1 MKRTVLLPLLFL
13 SLLGFTQEFAWVKSA
28 GSYGDDRSMSCTVDA
43 QGDYLFVGMFTD
55 SIRLSQSIL
64 LKSNGKADFY
74 LLKTNSLG
82 EPIWAIHG
90 GGGSFSSEAVGVD
103 TDAQGNIY
111 VAGYFT
117 DTLKIGTTEIYGYKD
132 GKKDGF
138 IGRFTPSGELVW
150 VKTATGPIDD
160 QFETIEVVGSAIYA
174 TGRFKL
180 SLTIDGVTF
189 QSQDSNVGENVNPFV
204 VSMSTDGTLN
214 WINKVD
220 CQSGFARAISSAANG
235 YLYVGFELKGT
246 PFLRTVGTSYV
257 QPLKQSNSTTA
268 DNYIVALNPQTE
280 AQVWANRMSSNK
292 SEMLYALTSDENSN
306 VLIGGI
312 FQSTVKLEST
322 DGNSASATSK
332 GNFDFY
338 LCKYDASGKLLWSDF
353 QGGTES
359 DVLTGIAIGKNGY
372 IYLTGYFSSPTI
384 QMGNVTVEAALSNIN
399 SLILRYT
406 PEGVPSWAKVA
417 SSTNSSFYLNSITYA
432 GDGEFIFCGSYKGKG
447 TFFEGTALFNE
458 FTTSNLVFSRLSDKT
473 VSVDPVN
480 ANGLTVD
487 VYPTPANQLLH
498 FRTPDNVTVS
508 RIRVFNLI
516 GQEMLSVVPQSAS
529 LSVGGLRPGIYL
541 ASFTIGNRVITK
553 KIVVNR

>member
-1 MKRTVLLPLLFL
+1 MKRAVLLPLLFL
-13 SLLGFTQEFAWVKSA
+13 SLLGFTQEFTWVKSD
-28 GSYGDDRSMSCTVDA
+28 GSYGDDRIMSCAVDA
-43 QGDYLFVGMFTD
+43 QGDYLFAGMFTD

-82 EPIWAIHG
+82 EPIWAVCG

-117 DTLKIGTTEIYGYKD
+117 DTLKIGATEIYGYKD

-138 IGRFTPSGELVW
+138 IAKLTPTGELVW
-150 VKTATGPIDD
+150 LKTVVGPNDD
-160 QFETIEVVGSAIYA
+160 QFETIEVAGSTIYA
-174 TGRFKL
+174 SGRFKL

-189 QSQDSNVGENVNPFV
+189 QSEDSNVGENINPFV
-204 VSMSTDGTLN
+204 VSMSTDGTMN

-220 CQSGFARAISSAANG
+220 CQSGFARAISLAANG

-257 QPLKQSNSTTA
+257 QPLKQSNSSTA
-268 DNYIVALNPQTE
+268 DNYIVALNSQTG
-280 AQVWANRMSSNK
+280 AQIWANRMSSNR

-306 VLIGGI
+306 VLLGGI

-322 DGNSASATSK
+322 DGNSATATSK

-359 DVLTGIAIGKNGY
+359 DVLTSIAVGKNGY
-372 IYLTGYFSSPTI
+372 IYLTGYFSSSTI
-384 QMGNVTVEAALSNIN
+384 QMGNVTVEAALNNIN

-406 PEGVPSWAKVA
+406 PDGVPSWAKVA
-417 SSTNSSFYLNSITYA
+417 SSINSSFYLNAITYA
-432 GDGEFIFCGSYKGKG
+432 GEGELILCGSYKGQG
-447 TFFEGTALFNE
+447 TFFEGTALLNE
-458 FTTSNLVFSRLSDKT
+458 FTTSNVVFSRLSDKT

-487 VYPTPANQLLH
+487 VYPLPANQLLY

>member
-64 LKSNGKADFY
+64 LKSNGKSDFY

-132 GKKDGF
+132 GNKDCF
-138 IGRFTPSGELVW
+138 VAKFTPSGELAW
-150 VKTATGPIDD
+150 VRAATGPLGD
-160 QFETIEVVGSAIYA
+160 QYESLDVSGDAIYLS
-174 TGRFKL
+174 GRYKNT
-180 SLTIDGVTF
+180 LTINGVTF
-189 QSQDSNVGENVNPFV
+189 KSDYPDVSNNDNPFV
-204 VSMSTDGTLN
+204 VSLGLDGSIR

-220 CQSGFARAISSAANG
+220 CTAGFARTIAVASNG
-235 YLYVGFELKGT
+235 SLYVGFELNGS
-246 PFLRTVGTSYV
+246 PSLITVGSDYK
-257 QPLKQSNSTTA
+257 QALKMSNATGK
-268 DNYIVALNPQTE
+268 DNYIVALSANTGSL
-280 AQVWANRMSSNK
+280 VWSNRMGSN
-292 SEMLYALTSDENSN
+292 SHEMLYAINVDDNSN
-306 VLIGGI
+306 VYIGGM

-322 DGNSASATSK
+322 DGNFATATTK
-332 GNFDFY
+332 GGYDFY
-338 LCKYDASGKLLWSDF
+338 VCKYNASGKLLWSDF

-384 QMGNVTVEAALSNIN
+384 QMGNVTVEAALDNIN

-432 GDGEFIFCGSYKGKG
+432 GDGEFIFCGSYKGQG
-447 TFFEGTALFNE
+447 TFFEGSELFNE
-458 FTTSNLVFSRLSDKT
+458 FTTSNIVFSRLSDKT

-487 VYPTPANQLLH
+487 VYPIPANQLLH
-498 FRTPDNVTVS
+498 FKTPDNVTVS